1 MELDKSE
8 KPRILI
14 IDDDEQIRQL
24 LLDILSAIYDCR
36 EVSSAEDA
44 LGVLGRESFDLVI
57 SDINMGGMSGLELVP
72 HVHAISPDSI
82 VLMISGQSNIETA
95 IEAMHAGAFDY
106 VMKPLE
112 IRQVEAAV
120 ERALKQCLL
129 LREKKSYK
137 DQLENLLKQRT
148 AEVNRLAYYDTL
160 TELPMG

>member
-1 MELDKSE
+1 
-8 KPRILI
+8 
-14 IDDDEQIRQL
+14 
-24 LLDILSAIYDCR
+24 
-36 EVSSAEDA
+36 
-44 LGVLGRESFDLVI
+44 
-57 SDINMGGMSGLELVP
+57 
-72 HVHAISPDSI
+72 
-82 VLMISGQSNIETA
+82 
-95 IEAMHAGAFDY
+95 
-106 VMKPLE
+106 MKPLE